1 MTSRS
6 IACASLLEGPGYDIR
21 GPRRIGLDGGRIGA
35 IEEAQADGGGE
46 ALFALPALVNAHDH
60 GRPVRSSSFGAAG
73 KPLEL
78 WLQYLALLP
87 AVDPYLAAASSLG
100 RSVLGGAGA
109 VMVHHTR
116 VQGLTSFPEE
126 AADVRMTAL
135 MMWGSTGIPALLM
148 AMTQGELWAPLA
160 LSSVS
165 AGSLL
170 ETVTPIMKDPRT

>member
-6 IACASLLEGPGYDIR
+6 IACASLLEGPGYDVR
-21 GPRRIGLDGGRIGA
+21 GPRRIGLDGGRIGS
-35 IEEAQADGGGE
+35 IEEMNGGETAGE

-60 GRPVRSSSFGAAG
+60 GRAVRSSSFGAAG

-116 VQGLTSFPEE
+116 VQGLTPFPEE
-126 AADVRMTAL
+126 AAEVARAARDIGVRIGFAV
-135 MMWGSTGIPALLM
+135 A
-148 AMTQGELWAPLA
+148 
-160 LSSVS
+160 
-165 AGSLL
+165 
-170 ETVTPIMKDPRT
+170 